1 MTRRKHQKGSA
12 ILEFSLAGVPLLFI
26 WISVIQ
32 MSIAMWSFHTLQYAC
47 KSGGAY
53 VQLHGAT
60 DGYCASN
67 TCQVGNAA
75 TAIANKLI
83 GILPSQV
90 TASFYTV
97 SSSDH
102 LTKTLVK
109 TCALDACETDTTTF
123 PNLATNGEFAIQ
135 LEYQFKNGLSM
146 FALQGNTV
154 RFQNPWFPAY
164 THLTV
169 LY

>member
-1 MTRRKHQKGSA
+1 MIRRKRQRGSA
-12 ILEFSLAGVPLLFI
+12 MIEFALAGVPLLFI
-26 WISVIQ
+26 WTSTVQ
-32 MSIAMWSFHTLQYAC
+32 MSIGMWNFHTLQYAC
-47 KSGGAY
+47 KAAGAY

-60 DGYCASN
+60 DGYCSSN
-67 TCQVGNAA
+67 TCQVQNAA
-75 TAIANKLI
+75 AVLANKMI
-83 GILPSQV
+83 GISASQV

-109 TCALDACETDTTTF
+109 TCIVSNCESDSTNF
-123 PNLATNGEFAIQ
+123 PNLATGGEFAIQ

-146 FALQGNTV
+146 FSLQGNTV
-154 RFQNPWFPAY
+154 TFQNPWFPAY
-164 THLTV
+164 THQTI